1 MRLLFEIF
9 LFKWKMKLG
18 LSILKIIL
26 KLIRYKCLF
35 KENMFVIWLIY
46 VWNIKYNLYIVGLNR
61 VIKVN
66 N

>member
-1 MRLLFEIF
+1 
-9 LFKWKMKLG
+9 MKLG

-26 KLIRYKCLF
+26 KFISYKCLF
-35 KENMFVIWLIY
+35 KENIFVIWLIY